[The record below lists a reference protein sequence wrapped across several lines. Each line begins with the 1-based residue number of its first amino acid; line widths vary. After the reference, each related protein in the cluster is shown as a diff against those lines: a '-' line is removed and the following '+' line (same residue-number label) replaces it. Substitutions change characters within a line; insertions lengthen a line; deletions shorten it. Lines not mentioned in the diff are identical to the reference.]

1 MTHAKDLHISL
12 ISSLPEQERSQILA
26 SLTPDDAEALLY
38 DWSFWARPKQLPP
51 VGDWLVWLLY
61 SGRGFGKTRT
71 GAEWIID
78 RARNGPFAPIALIGQ
93 SVADVRDT
101 MIEIGESSIM
111 KISPPWFMPKYEPS
125 KRRLTWPNGVIAT
138 TFSGDEPDQLRGPQ
152 HGTAWVDELA
162 KFKYPKDTWD
172 NLLFGLR
179 IGDKPQICVTTT
191 PRPIPLIVDLVK
203 DPKTIAVKGST
214 KENSA
219 NLSPVFIDTVIKKY
233 EGTRL
238 GRQELDGDILTDVP
252 GALWKL
258 SQIEALRIRRL
269 EPHHIKRIVVGV
281 DPPGTTAECGI
292 AVVAIGKDGKG
303 YVLDDRSKAGTPA
316 EWGAAVVAAFTHWQA
331 DCIVAETNQGGDMV
345 AHTIRTI
352 RDYQDNPIGRNLPIK
367 QVRATRNKQTRAEPV
382 SALYEQNRAHHV
394 GAFAELETQ
403 MTTWMPGDDSPDR
416 MDALVW
422 AFTELFP
429 LADEGE
435 TILFR

>member
-1 MTHAKDLHISL
+1 
-12 ISSLPEQERSQILA
+12 
-26 SLTPDDAEALLY
+26 
-38 DWSFWARPKQLPP
+38 
-51 VGDWLVWLLY
+51 
-61 SGRGFGKTRT
+61 
-71 GAEWIID
+71 
-78 RARNGPFAPIALIGQ
+78 
-93 SVADVRDT
+93 
-101 MIEIGESSIM
+101 MIELGESSII

-125 KRRLTWPNGVIAT
+125 KRRLTWPNGVVAT

-162 KFKYPKDTWD
+162 KFKYPQDTWD

-179 IGDKPQICVTTT
+179 IGDAPQICVTTT
-191 PRPIPLIVDLVK
+191 PRPIPLIINLIK
-203 DPKTIAVKGST
+203 DPMTVDVRGST
-214 KENSA
+214 KENNA
-219 NLSPVFIDTVIKKY
+219 NLSPIFIEKIIKPF

-238 GRQELDGDILTDVP
+238 GRQELDGDVLTDVP

-258 SQIEALRIRRL
+258 AQIEALRIKTIA
-269 EPHHIKRIVVGV
+269 PHQIKRIVIGV

-292 AVVAIGKDGKG
+292 VVVAIDRNDKG

-316 EWGAAVVAAFTHWQA
+316 EWGSAVVDAFTHWQA

-345 AHTIRTI
+345 AHTIKTI
-352 RDYQDNPIGRNLPIK
+352 RDHNDRPVGRNLPIK

-403 MTTWMPGDDSPDR
+403 MTNWVPGDDSPDR

-429 LADEGE
+429 LADEGD
-435 TILFR
+435 TIYFR

>member
-1 MTHAKDLHISL
+1 MHAKDLHISL
-12 ISSLPEQERSQILA
+12 ISSLPEQQRNQILA
-26 SLTPDDAEALLY
+26 GLTPNEAEALLY
-38 DWSFWARPKQLPP
+38 DWEFWARPKQLPP
-51 VGDWLVWLLY
+51 AGDWLTWLLY

-71 GAEWIID
+71 GAEWVIN
-78 RARNGPFAPIALIGQ
+78 RAKNGPYAPIALIGQ

-101 MIEIGESSIM
+101 MIEIGESSII

-162 KFKYPKDTWD
+162 KFKYPQDTWD

-191 PRPIPLIVDLVK
+191 PRPIPLVVDLVK
-203 DPKTIAVKGST
+203 DPKTVAVKGTT

-219 NLSPVFIDTVIKKY
+219 NLSPVFIDTVIRKY

-258 SQIEALRIRRL
+258 SQIETLRIRRL
-269 EPHHIKRIVVGV
+269 EPHQIKRIVVGV
-281 DPPGTTAECGI
+281 DPPGTTADCGI
-292 AVVAIGKDGKG
+292 VVVAIGKDGKG
-303 YVLDDRSKAGTPA
+303 YVLDDRSRDGTPA
-316 EWGAAVVAAFTHWQA
+316 EWGRAVVDAFTHWQA

-352 RDYQDNPIGRNLPIK
+352 RDYNDHPIGKNLPIK
-367 QVRATRNKQTRAEPV
+367 QVRATRSKHTRAEPV

-394 GAFAELETQ
+394 GAFAELEMQ
-403 MTTWMPGDDSPDR
+403 MTTWLPGDESPDR